1 MERKKFIP
9 DKNWAETHFETIR
22 DELGL
27 DTPYTFQEL
36 RSLLRE
42 HRRSWQVPKHYHYE
56 LIVDELCGKKLLHKA
71 RVGPTTLYI
80 SGEPSPYQVANAL
93 HHNAYF
99 CHFTAAYILGL
110 TLNIPKTIYVNREQS
125 DKGVRSTSVTLEQT
139 AVDAAFKKE
148 RRFTSRQFQY
158 QKNLIVFLNG
168 KHTGN
173 AGVVEVD
180 FEGSSLRVTGTERT
194 LLDMVVHPEYSGGV
208 YQVMEAF
215 ERAKDKLSVPKLSAL
230 LRHLD
235 YIYPYHQSVGFYLEK
250 AGFADSILKRF
261 ERPGFTIDFYLAR
274 GMGSPVYDS
283 RWHLFV
289 PMGMEIIR

>member
-139 AVDAAFKKE
+139 AVDAP
-148 RRFTSRQFQY
+148 
-158 QKNLIVFLNG
+158 I
-168 KHTGN
+168 
-173 AGVVEVD
+173 GV
-180 FEGSSLRVTGTERT
+180 S
-194 LLDMVVHPEYSGGV
+194 
-208 YQVMEAF
+208 
-215 ERAKDKLSVPKLSAL
+215 
-230 LRHLD
+230 
-235 YIYPYHQSVGFYLEK
+235 
-250 AGFADSILKRF
+250 
-261 ERPGFTIDFYLAR
+261 
-274 GMGSPVYDS
+274 
-283 RWHLFV
+283 
-289 PMGMEIIR
+289 